1 MKTEPKI
8 LAGYMELLPAQQI
21 QFNKML
27 KVIQDTFELCGFAPL
42 DTPAIELS
50 QVLLAKAGGE
60 TEKQIYKFTRGK
72 NDLCLRFDLTVPLAR
87 YAAQRQNQ
95 LVFPFRRYQTQKVWR
110 AERPQNGRFR
120 EFYQCDIDIIG
131 SKNLLTDAE
140 ILSVVYQ
147 VFARLGFGR
156 FTIKINNRKVLN
168 GFLQSVGIKD
178 IAPVVRIIDKL
189 EKQSQQSIAKEL
201 ANLELTPGA
210 IKKLLSFVQICGTPD
225 QIVNNLQQ
233 LNISDQQFLQGVE
246 ELKTIT
252 QNVLDLGVSLANF
265 AIDLKIARGLD
276 YYTGTVYETTL
287 NDYPQIGSVC
297 SGGRYDNLASCYTNR
312 ELPGVGA
319 SIGLTRLFDQ
329 LLKAEAIEA
338 KVSTPA
344 KVLVVSAN
352 PTALNQSVK
361 VTQILRQANIAT
373 EFFTEDSLLSK
384 QLKYAARQGF
394 EFVVITGMREVGRG
408 KVIVKNLATSVQN
421 EVKSTDIATYI
432 NNNQI

>member
-27 KVIQDTFELCGFAPL
+27 KVIQDTFELYGFAPL

-87 YAAQRQNQ
+87 YVAQRQNQ

-110 AERPQNGRFR
+110 AERPQKGRFR

-140 ILSVVYQ
+140 ILSVIYQ
-147 VFARLGFGR
+147 VFTRLGFER

-168 GFLQSVGIKD
+168 GFLQYINVKD
-178 IAPVVRIIDKL
+178 SAQVLRIIDKL
-189 EKQSQQSIAKEL
+189 EKQSQQSIAEDL
-201 ANLELTPGA
+201 INLGFTSDA
-210 IKKLLSFVQICGTPD
+210 IKKLLSFVLICGTPD
-225 QIVNNLQQ
+225 QIISNLQQ
-233 LNISDQQFLQGVE
+233 LNINNQQFLQGIK
-246 ELKTIT
+246 ELRVVSK
-252 QNVLDLGVSLANF
+252 NMLNLGIKPNNF

-297 SGGRYDNLASCYTNR
+297 SGGRYDNLANYYTDR
-312 ELPGVGA
+312 ELPGVGV

-329 LLKAEAIEA
+329 LLKAGAI
-338 KVSTPA
+338 KTSVSTPA
-344 KVLVVSAN
+344 QVLVVSAN
-352 PTALNQSVK
+352 SAALDQSVNIA
-361 VTQILRQANIAT
+361 QILRQANIAT
-373 EFFTEDSLLSK
+373 ELFTEDYLLSK

-394 EFVVITGMREVGRG
+394 KFVVITGMREAGEGR
-408 KVIVKNLATSVQN
+408 VIVKKLATSVQN
-421 EVKSTDIATYI
+421 EVKIVDIATYI
-432 NNNQI
+432 NDQI

>member
-27 KVIQDTFELCGFAPL
+27 RVIQDTFELYGFAPL
-42 DTPAIELS
+42 DTPAIEMS

-87 YAAQRQNQ
+87 YVAQRQNQ
-95 LVFPFRRYQTQKVWR
+95 LVFPFKRYQTQKVWR
-110 AERPQNGRFR
+110 AERPQKGRFR

-140 ILSVVYQ
+140 ILSVIYQ
-147 VFARLGFGR
+147 VFTRLGFER

-168 GFLQSVGIKD
+168 GFLQFINFKD
-178 IAPVVRIIDKL
+178 SAQVLRIIDKL
-189 EKQSQQSIAKEL
+189 EKQSQQNTTEEL
-201 ANLELTPGA
+201 ANLGLTPDA
-210 IKKLLSFVQICGTPD
+210 IKKLLGFVQICGTPD
-225 QIVNNLQQ
+225 QIINNLQQ
-233 LNISDQQFLQGVE
+233 LNINNRQFLQGIK
-246 ELKTIT
+246 ELKTVS
-252 QNVLDLGVSLANF
+252 QNMLSLGIEPNNF

-276 YYTGTVYETTL
+276 YYTGTVYETIL

-297 SGGRYDNLASCYTNR
+297 SGGRYDNLANCYTNR
-312 ELPGVGA
+312 DLPGVGV

-329 LLKAEAIEA
+329 LLKAGSI
-338 KVSTPA
+338 KTSTSTPA
-344 KVLVVSAN
+344 QVLVASAN
-352 PTALNQSVK
+352 PAALNQSVK
-361 VTQILRQANIAT
+361 IAQILRQANIAT
-373 EFFTEDSLLSK
+373 ELFTEDYLLSK

-394 EFVVITGMREVGRG
+394 KFVVITGMREAGEG
-408 KVIVKNLATSVQN
+408 KVTVKKLATSVQD
-421 EVKSTDIATYI
+421 EVKISDIAIYI
-432 NNNQI
+432 NNHI